1 MSITAANGQASGS
14 SLAGSSLK
22 AALTVLRGAD
32 KGTSANTAAGQPA
45 AASDGPAV
53 FVTLSVEA
61 QAFMATTTASKA
73 GKTGNG
79 GAGGPYAAYFPT
91 RDGKPATALAKA
103 VSDPGAVSSSAGLS
117 GPAIA
122 KDARARMD
130 AQYEAMKAGGK
141 PFDFDSFE
149 GRDWYSLM
157 GDLDRRSLEAVR
169 SNAGGQFSKQEQDIA
184 QSIMAQQEGLAMG
197 LYNGPISQEASFVDP
212 FRGDEAARRKA
223 NLTFLDAVG
232 PEEKASTEWATRRA
246 SAQVSY
252 EILTR
257 EKGEEPETLESDNPL
272 AALIKQ
278 AMDRSQSDPLRHIP
292 KTPEELK
299 TQAWFKGFESQLD
312 SAVAQNTAQG
322 IAQGIAQAKAT
333 TPPSGPAKPA

>member
-1 MSITAANGQASGS
+1 MSITATNAQASGF
-14 SLAGSSLK
+14 SLK
-22 AALTVLRGAD
+22 AALTVLGTD
-32 KGTSANTAAGQPA
+32 KGASAKTAASQ
-45 AASDGPAV
+45 AASASGGSAV

-61 QAFMATTTASKA
+61 QAFMATATKA

-79 GAGGPYAAYFPT
+79 GPAGPYAAYFPT

-130 AQYEAMKAGGK
+130 AQYEAMKASGK

-169 SNAGGQFSKQEQDIA
+169 SNAGGHFSKQEQDIA

-197 LYNGPISQEASFVDP
+197 LYSGPISQEASFTDP
-212 FRGDEAARRKA
+212 FRGDEAARMKA

-232 PEEKASTEWATRRA
+232 PEEKTSTEWATRRA

-252 EILTR
+252 EIHTR
-257 EKGEEPETLESDNPL
+257 EKGDEPEKLESDNPL
-272 AALIKQ
+272 ATLIKQ

-292 KTPEELK
+292 KTPDELK
-299 TQAWFKGFESQLD
+299 TQAWFKGFEPQLD
-312 SAVAQNTAQG
+312 ATVAQNVAQG
-322 IAQGIAQAKAT
+322 IAQGIALAKAS
-333 TPPSGPAKPA
+333 TPAADSAKPA

>member
-1 MSITAANGQASGS
+1 MSITTPNAQASGF
-14 SLAGSSLK
+14 SLAGFSLK

-32 KGTSANTAAGQPA
+32 KGSSTTTPAGQPA
-45 AASDGPAV
+45 AAGGSAV

-73 GKTGNG
+73 GKT
-79 GAGGPYAAYFPT
+79 ATSAAAGPYAAYFPT

-117 GPAIA
+117 GPALA

-130 AQYEAMKAGGK
+130 AQYEAMKSSGK

-157 GDLDRRSLEAVR
+157 GDLDRRTLEAVR

-197 LYNGPISQEASFVDP
+197 LYNGPISQEASFTDP

-223 NLTFLDAVG
+223 NLAFLDAVST
-232 PEEKASTEWATRRA
+232 EEKSSTEWATRRA
-246 SAQVSY
+246 AAQAF
-252 EILTR
+252 
-257 EKGEEPETLESDNPL
+257 DDPL
-272 AALIKQ
+272 AR
-278 AMDRSQSDPLRHIP
+278 D
-292 KTPEELK
+292 
-299 TQAWFKGFESQLD
+299 
-312 SAVAQNTAQG
+312 
-322 IAQGIAQAKAT
+322 
-333 TPPSGPAKPA
+333 

>member
-1 MSITAANGQASGS
+1 MSITTPNAQASGF
-14 SLAGSSLK
+14 SLAGFSLK
-22 AALTVLRGAD
+22 AALTVLGAD
-32 KGTSANTAAGQPA
+32 KGAPSQPA
-45 AASDGPAV
+45 TGQAASASGGSAV
-53 FVTLSVEA
+53 FVTLSIEA

-79 GAGGPYAAYFPT
+79 TSAGPYAAYFPT
-91 RDGKPATALAKA
+91 RDGKNATALAKA

-197 LYNGPISQEASFVDP
+197 LYNGPISQEATFTDP
-212 FRGDEAARRKA
+212 FRGDEAARRTA
-223 NLTFLDAVG
+223 SLAFLDAVSA
-232 PEEKASTEWATRRA
+232 EEKSSTEWATRRA
-246 SAQVSY
+246 AV
-252 EILTR
+252 R
-257 EKGEEPETLESDNPL
+257 GVDEPIIGT
-272 AALIKQ
+272 
-278 AMDRSQSDPLRHIP
+278 
-292 KTPEELK
+292 
-299 TQAWFKGFESQLD
+299 
-312 SAVAQNTAQG
+312 
-322 IAQGIAQAKAT
+322 
-333 TPPSGPAKPA
+333 

>member
-1 MSITAANGQASGS
+1 MSITTPNAQASGF
-14 SLAGSSLK
+14 SLAGFSLK
-22 AALTVLRGAD
+22 AALTVLGAD
-32 KGTSANTAAGQPA
+32 KGSSATSAAGQPA
-45 AASDGPAV
+45 TTGGSAV
-53 FVTLSVEA
+53 FVTLSIEA

-79 GAGGPYAAYFPT
+79 TPAGPYAAYFPT
-91 RDGKPATALAKA
+91 RDGKNATALAKA

-169 SNAGGQFSKQEQDIA
+169 SNVGGQFSKQEQDIA

-197 LYNGPISQEASFVDP
+197 LYNGPISQEATFTDP
-212 FRGDEAARRKA
+212 FRGDEAARRTA
-223 NLTFLDAVG
+223 SLAFLDAVSA
-232 PEEKASTEWATRRA
+232 EEKSSTEWATRRA
-246 SAQVSY
+246 AV
-252 EILTR
+252 R
-257 EKGEEPETLESDNPL
+257 GVDEPIIGT
-272 AALIKQ
+272 
-278 AMDRSQSDPLRHIP
+278 
-292 KTPEELK
+292 
-299 TQAWFKGFESQLD
+299 
-312 SAVAQNTAQG
+312 
-322 IAQGIAQAKAT
+322 
-333 TPPSGPAKPA
+333 

>member
-1 MSITAANGQASGS
+1 MSITATNAQASGF
-14 SLAGSSLK
+14 SLK
-22 AALTVLRGAD
+22 AALTVLGAD
-32 KGTSANTAAGQPA
+32 KGTSAKTAAGQ
-45 AASDGPAV
+45 AASTSGGSAV

-61 QAFMATTTASKA
+61 QAFMATTTVSKA
-73 GKTGNG
+73 GKTAS
-79 GAGGPYAAYFPT
+79 GAAGPYTAYFPT

-117 GPAIA
+117 GPDIA

-130 AQYEAMKAGGK
+130 AQYEAMKASGK

-197 LYNGPISQEASFVDP
+197 LYNGPISQEASFTDP
-212 FRGDEAARRKA
+212 FRGDEAARMKA

-232 PEEKASTEWATRRA
+232 PEEKTSTEWATRRA

-252 EILTR
+252 EIHTR
-257 EKGEEPETLESDNPL
+257 EKGNEPEKLESDNPL

-278 AMDRSQSDPLRHIP
+278 AMDRSQSDPLRHIL
-292 KTPEELK
+292 KTPDELK
-299 TQAWFKGFESQLD
+299 TQAWFKGFESRLD
-312 SAVAQNTAQG
+312 ATVAQNVAQG
-322 IAQGIAQAKAT
+322 IAQGIALAKAT
-333 TPPSGPAKPA
+333 TPAADSAKPA

>member
-1 MSITAANGQASGS
+1 MSINPSNAPASGL
-14 SLAGSSLK
+14 SLGFSLK
-22 AALTVLRGAD
+22 AALTVLGAD
-32 KGTSANTAAGQPA
+32 KGAPSQTAAGQ
-45 AASDGPAV
+45 AASASGGSAV

-73 GKTGNG
+73 GKTTTSAA
-79 GAGGPYAAYFPT
+79 AGDPYAAYFPM

-141 PFDFDSFE
+141 AFDFDSFE

-169 SNAGGQFSKQEQDIA
+169 SNAGGHFSKQEQDIA

-197 LYNGPISQEASFVDP
+197 LYNGPISQEASFTDP
-212 FRGDEAARRKA
+212 FRSDEAARMKA

-232 PEEKASTEWATRRA
+232 PEEKTSTEWATRRA

-252 EILTR
+252 EIHTR
-257 EKGEEPETLESDNPL
+257 EKGDEPEKLDSDNPL
-272 AALIKQ
+272 ATLIKQ

-292 KTPEELK
+292 KTPDELK
-299 TQAWFKGFESQLD
+299 TQAWFKGFESRLD
-312 SAVAQNTAQG
+312 ATAARNVAQG
-322 IAQGIAQAKAT
+322 IAQGMALAKAT
-333 TPPSGPAKPA
+333 TPAADSAKPA

>member
-1 MSITAANGQASGS
+1 MSITTQNAQASGF
-14 SLAGSSLK
+14 SLAGFSLK
-22 AALTVLRGAD
+22 AALTVLGAD
-32 KGTSANTAAGQPA
+32 KGAPSQPA
-45 AASDGPAV
+45 TGHAASASGGSAV
-53 FVTLSVEA
+53 FVTLSIEA

-79 GAGGPYAAYFPT
+79 TSAGPYAAYFPT
-91 RDGKPATALAKA
+91 RDGKNATALAKA

-197 LYNGPISQEASFVDP
+197 LYNGPISQEATFTDP
-212 FRGDEAARRKA
+212 FRGDEAGRRKA
-223 NLTFLDAVG
+223 NLAFLDAVSA
-232 PEEKASTEWATRRA
+232 EEKASTEWATRWA
-246 SAQVSY
+246 AAQPVDDPFP
-252 EILTR
+252 R
-257 EKGEEPETLESDNPL
+257 E
-272 AALIKQ
+272 
-278 AMDRSQSDPLRHIP
+278 
-292 KTPEELK
+292 
-299 TQAWFKGFESQLD
+299 
-312 SAVAQNTAQG
+312 
-322 IAQGIAQAKAT
+322 
-333 TPPSGPAKPA
+333 

>member
-1 MSITAANGQASGS
+1 MSITATNAQASGF
-14 SLAGSSLK
+14 SLK
-22 AALTVLRGAD
+22 AALTVLGTD
-32 KGTSANTAAGQPA
+32 KGTSAKTAAGQ
-45 AASDGPAV
+45 AASASGGSAV

-73 GKTGNG
+73 GKTAS
-79 GAGGPYAAYFPT
+79 GAAGPYTAYFPT

-117 GPAIA
+117 GPDIA

-130 AQYEAMKAGGK
+130 AQYEAMKASGK

-197 LYNGPISQEASFVDP
+197 LYSGPISQEASFTDP
-212 FRGDEAARRKA
+212 FRGDEAARMKA

-232 PEEKASTEWATRRA
+232 PEEKTSTEWATRRA

-252 EILTR
+252 EIHTR
-257 EKGEEPETLESDNPL
+257 EKGDEPEKLDSDNPL
-272 AALIKQ
+272 ATLIKQ

-292 KTPEELK
+292 KTPDELK
-299 TQAWFKGFESQLD
+299 TQAWFKGFESRLD
-312 SAVAQNTAQG
+312 AAAARTVAQG
-322 IAQGIAQAKAT
+322 IAQGIALAKAT
-333 TPPSGPAKPA
+333 TPAAGSAKPA

>member
-1 MSITAANGQASGS
+1 MSINPSNAPASGL
-14 SLAGSSLK
+14 SLGFSLK
-22 AALTVLRGAD
+22 AALTVLGAD
-32 KGTSANTAAGQPA
+32 KGAPSQTAAGQ
-45 AASDGPAV
+45 AASASGGSAV

-79 GAGGPYAAYFPT
+79 TSAGPYAAYFPT
-91 RDGKPATALAKA
+91 RDGKNATALAKA

-117 GPAIA
+117 GSAIA
-122 KDARARMD
+122 KDARTRMD
-130 AQYEAMKAGGK
+130 AQYAAMKASGK

-169 SNAGGQFSKQEQDIA
+169 SNAGGNFSKQEQDIA

-197 LYNGPISQEASFVDP
+197 LYNGPISQEASFTDP
-212 FRGDEAARRKA
+212 FRGDEAARMKA

-232 PEEKASTEWATRRA
+232 PEEKTSTEWATRRA

-252 EILTR
+252 EIHTR
-257 EKGEEPETLESDNPL
+257 EKGDEPEKLDSDNPL
-272 AALIKQ
+272 ATLIKQ
-278 AMDRSQSDPLRHIP
+278 AMDRSQSDPLRHIL
-292 KTPEELK
+292 KTPDALK
-299 TQAWFKGFESQLD
+299 TQAWFKGFESRLD
-312 SAVAQNTAQG
+312 TTVAQNMAQG
-322 IAQGIAQAKAT
+322 IAQGMALAKAT
-333 TPPSGPAKPA
+333 TPAADSAEPA